1 MEDFHKDSFLL
12 KNEKY
17 SLDIILKYQTPN
29 GLSFKGITIYKKNL
43 EINFLNEE
51 SLQTSLNSKENN
63 PNNFIYSLA
72 NIGLISISGI
82 ICFLYSSQNDVIL
95 LNDTDEYFFYKIK
108 NVQYIL
114 VQNKDNIILNNEF
127 EKDFE
132 NFKKFFINENLFF
145 SVCKYGNN
153 ILNNHLENSNNIS
166 YNEKYYFLFKESNA
180 IEFIT
185 PLKKG
190 IYKHLLIQ
198 ESLNKKNDIEK
209 NNFYYIIKI
218 DIIIKQR
225 LKQHDKELI
234 DIQDFLNEK
243 ESINEINITISD
255 KKDKKINDHNFIGL
269 LLPSPSRLFLS
280 VSSLIFF

>member
-1 MEDFHKDSFLL
+1 MEDFHKDSFLI

-108 NVQYIL
+108 NVQYII
-114 VQNKDNIILNNEF
+114 VQNKDNLNLNNGF

-180 IEFIT
+180 VEFIT

-190 IYKHLLIQ
+190 IYK
-198 ESLNKKNDIEK
+198 
-209 NNFYYIIKI
+209 Y
-218 DIIIKQR
+218 
-225 LKQHDKELI
+225 
-234 DIQDFLNEK
+234 
-243 ESINEINITISD
+243 
-255 KKDKKINDHNFIGL
+255 L
-269 LLPSPSRLFLS
+269 LLL
-280 VSSLIFF
+280 